1 VKLGN
6 GTGGGDGRCSG
17 CGWRMGGGDG
27 CVFWVVKWWL
37 GALGMREERRG
48 WERGLHGVRGNEVE
62 KEEGD
67 LKRSRG
73 GSESSAL
80 DRTKVRSIAL
90 EQNHAVRGR
99 SALWACFVALCARAY
114 MNAIPRMRSS
124 LQIYA
129 RSQVAENQNKKIQN
143 KQ

>member
-1 VKLGN
+1 LGEKTRAMGVKSGN

-17 CGWRMGGGDG
+17 CGWRTGGGDG
-27 CVFWVVKWWL
+27 RVFWVVKWWL

-48 WERGLHGVRGNEVE
+48 WERGLYGVRGNEVE
-62 KEEGD
+62 KEKGD

-90 EQNHAVRGR
+90 EQKRVVRAR
-99 SALWACFVALCARAY
+99 SALGACFVALCVRAY
-114 MNAIPRMRSS
+114 TVWCVRGVHCGCA
-124 LQIYA
+124 LWLYA
-129 RSQVAENQNKKIQN
+129 REHT
-143 KQ
+143 